1 MEKLAHWT
9 QRSVADFVYNISSNF
24 VAQLETRMEEK
35 EISRSELA
43 ARMNKS
49 NGRVSQVFN
58 NPGNLSL
65 RVIVEYARTLGMKVS
80 IVAYDDG
87 DSDNKNGPINP
98 EVFVKTWEMANS
110 PLDLFEV
117 AIVDETRQAH
127 MNYLYANVLDKGN
140 QLFKGSVVNR
150 DNFVHIWKDAETEH
164 LKIELLTDSNED
176 EQPSAILK
184 RFGAMQYSYNQSTNS
199 VVYGESVVPQSYP
212 FYGLDSLPKEQPYF
226 KHPASVTY
234 QNNQQLER
242 AS

>member
-65 RVIVEYARTLGMKVS
+65 RVIVEYARTLDMKVS

-87 DSDNKNGPINP
+87 DPDNKNGPINP
-98 EVFVKTWEMANS
+98 EVFVKSWEKANR

-117 AIVDETRQAH
+117 AGADAKQPD
-127 MNYLYANVLDKGN
+127 MNWQYAYGWYKSLELVHVKILTTPHIQVGWVGNPVGEPMDSALYSVTGCSALPAN
-140 QLFKGSVVNR
+140 
-150 DNFVHIWKDAETEH
+150 A
-164 LKIELLTDSNED
+164 
-176 EQPSAILK
+176 QPSKAQILPW
-184 RFGAMQYSYNQSTNS
+184 
-199 VVYGESVVPQSYP
+199 PQGIP
-212 FYGLDSLPKEQPYF
+212 TTQELTQ
-226 KHPASVTY
+226 
-234 QNNQQLER
+234 
-242 AS
+242 